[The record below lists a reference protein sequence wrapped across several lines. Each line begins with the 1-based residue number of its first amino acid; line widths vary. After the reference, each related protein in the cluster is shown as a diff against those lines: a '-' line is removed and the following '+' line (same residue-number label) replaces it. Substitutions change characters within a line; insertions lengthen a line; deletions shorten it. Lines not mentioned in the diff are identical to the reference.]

1 MKRLKT
7 KIFALLCAVF
17 LCMGSGCTVLGTEPV
32 YAGAD
37 LHIVTTVFP
46 PYDFARSLT
55 AGNADVCV
63 QQLLQPGTES
73 HTFDPTPADIL
84 AVQNCDIFIYTGG
97 ESDAWVDTLLSAV
110 DNDSMHILR
119 MMDCTEVVAE
129 ETVEGMTH
137 RHDHDHNETC
147 EEDHDHD
154 HAETEDDDHAHE
166 VEYDEHVWTDPDNA
180 ALITETILDVLC
192 EADPDNA
199 SLYRA
204 NGDGYLEQL
213 AALDAYFEEI
223 TAGASRDTV
232 VFGDRFPF
240 RYLCDAYGLSYRA
253 AFPGC
258 AAESEPSAATMIYLI
273 EKIRAE
279 DIPVIFTIEM
289 SNGKIASAIAEETGA
304 EILTMHSCHNRI
316 ADEAAADVTY
326 LDLMYANAE
335 ALKRALQ

>member
-1 MKRLKT
+1 M
-7 KIFALLCAVF
+7 
-17 LCMGSGCTVLGTEPV
+17 
-32 YAGAD
+32 
-37 LHIVTTVFP
+37 
-46 PYDFARSLT
+46 
-55 AGNADVCV
+55 
-63 QQLLQPGTES
+63 
-73 HTFDPTPADIL
+73 
-84 AVQNCDIFIYTGG
+84 
-97 ESDAWVDTLLSAV
+97 
-110 DNDSMHILR
+110 
-119 MMDCTEVVAE
+119 
-129 ETVEGMTH
+129 
-137 RHDHDHNETC
+137 
-147 EEDHDHD
+147 
-154 HAETEDDDHAHE
+154 
-166 VEYDEHVWTDPDNA
+166 
-180 ALITETILDVLC
+180 C